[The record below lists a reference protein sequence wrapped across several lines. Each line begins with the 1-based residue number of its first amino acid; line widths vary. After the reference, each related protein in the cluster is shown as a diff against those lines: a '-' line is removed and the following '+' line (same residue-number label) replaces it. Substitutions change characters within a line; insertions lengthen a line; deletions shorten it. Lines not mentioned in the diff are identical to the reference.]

1 MQIAQPL
8 IPAPEGSI
16 LEVTARALNQGQ
28 LATFPLR
35 SQIRLGSAMVIPVAV
50 DNGNDAFKGATL
62 SPTAGDTN
70 RSVLTTTRTPTA
82 FVSAEEIQGKQETTY
97 CCDGVSFWTGET
109 ALAHG
114 GDSLRIGPT
123 NQRLSDQRQI
133 WFLGACIVEL
143 LRAAGYAPGQHAIAL
158 TLAIPNTEFEIVP
171 DEKTGKERLTAAP
184 KTREAIAKY
193 LKEKIWTIIR
203 SDDRRTPETW
213 TVRVVTVLPQ
223 AQTAGTITAMT
234 LTPLGKKAI
243 DLEGVRVIDIG
254 GGDLH
259 DTEYLFGAGG
269 GPAQMINRRV
279 GDGTIR
285 IARVLRSDPKLRK
298 DIRND
303 VEAQHVLITE
313 QVLRSGRRVNV
324 TSDVLRVVA
333 SSGQSIVADVIGILR
348 SSRLFTGI
356 TGGGVLRLD
365 GQLTEVLDQE
375 EKVAGQDYVLVGGP
389 LASTLNVIGCL
400 FGLIFRSTGK

>member
-133 WFLGACIVEL
+133 WFL
-143 LRAAGYAPGQHAIAL
+143 APVSSSCCARPA
-158 TLAIPNTEFEIVP
+158 
-171 DEKTGKERLTAAP
+171 
-184 KTREAIAKY
+184 TR
-193 LKEKIWTIIR
+193 R
-203 SDDRRTPETW
+203 GS
-213 TVRVVTVLPQ
+213 
-223 AQTAGTITAMT
+223 
-234 LTPLGKKAI
+234 TPL
-243 DLEGVRVIDIG
+243 RSPW
-254 GGDLH
+254 
-259 DTEYLFGAGG
+259 LF
-269 GPAQMINRRV
+269 P
-279 GDGTIR
+279 T
-285 IARVLRSDPKLRK
+285 LSSRSCPTRK
-298 DIRND
+298 R
-303 VEAQHVLITE
+303 E
-313 QVLRSGRRVNV
+313 RSG
-324 TSDVLRVVA
+324 
-333 SSGQSIVADVIGILR
+333 
-348 SSRLFTGI
+348 
-356 TGGGVLRLD
+356 
-365 GQLTEVLDQE
+365 
-375 EKVAGQDYVLVGGP
+375 
-389 LASTLNVIGCL
+389 
-400 FGLIFRSTGK
+400 